1 MKRNKIIIVIILILV
16 VLAVVFFAGNRYST
30 LEDRESNFS
39 VSDTATITKIFI
51 ADKSENSV
59 LLTRNNSGW
68 IVNGDY
74 PANTRLVDILLG
86 TIKKLKVKTP
96 VSLSAHDNVVRRMS
110 AISKKV
116 EIYQTVYRINLFDK
130 IKLFE
135 HEKLVRIFYVG
146 DATQNNLGTY
156 MLIEG
161 AERPYIV
168 YIPSFRGYLTERFA
182 PLPDRWKSH
191 VIFNSKLA
199 AIKSVQIEFGRKPEE
214 SFKVDVVDARGNY
227 TITALQDNRVIERY
241 DTLKLLNFLTSF
253 NDLRYESRL
262 NNIMSPVKIDS
273 VRQSPSLYEVTLAD
287 QNKGIVH
294 LKIFEKKA
302 TTVKETSLMLQQI
315 PVDFDRIY
323 GIVNGGDDFVL
334 LQYYVFD
341 KILHPLSYYEK

>member
-68 IVNGDY
+68 IVNGEY

-130 IKLFE
+130 IKLLRFVSISDE
-135 HEKLVRIFYVG
+135 PEVLSDMIFS
-146 DATQNNLGTY
+146 N
-156 MLIEG
+156 
-161 AERPYIV
+161 
-168 YIPSFRGYLTERFA
+168 
-182 PLPDRWKSH
+182 
-191 VIFNSKLA
+191 IFFCFLF
-199 AIKSVQIEFGRKPEE
+199 IKE
-214 SFKVDVVDARGNY
+214 
-227 TITALQDNRVIERY
+227 ITHLQG
-241 DTLKLLNFLTSF
+241 L
-253 NDLRYESRL
+253 
-262 NNIMSPVKIDS
+262 
-273 VRQSPSLYEVTLAD
+273 
-287 QNKGIVH
+287 
-294 LKIFEKKA
+294 
-302 TTVKETSLMLQQI
+302 
-315 PVDFDRIY
+315 
-323 GIVNGGDDFVL
+323 
-334 LQYYVFD
+334 
-341 KILHPLSYYEK
+341 